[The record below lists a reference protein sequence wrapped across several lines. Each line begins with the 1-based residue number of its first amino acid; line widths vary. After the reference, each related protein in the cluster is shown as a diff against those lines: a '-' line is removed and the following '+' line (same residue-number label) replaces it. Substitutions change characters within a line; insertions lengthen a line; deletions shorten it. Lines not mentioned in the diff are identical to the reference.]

1 MEKIK
6 TRFIIAVTQRLAAA
20 ADTTAKVELI
30 EELSDNLY
38 SRWQDLTANGAEEE
52 KAYALALEDLG
63 DVDELLAYL
72 DSLGPEGQ
80 LPKKEPTVR
89 EFTNEL
95 LHGMEGIVRETVSQT
110 RDAVDQAADIV
121 RGVADKIKEK
131 YPNGFKGK
139 IYVHVDHDED
149 AETAPDGRE
158 VPPEGEQPP
167 EEKKDQGWTFTAGY
181 NRERGGF
188 FCETS
193 QRAASHRVTGTT
205 LPSQDVKG
213 VDVQLTNGD
222 VTIHLAEEDG
232 ADVLLD
238 GDVDHL
244 EVRMSEDGV
253 LSIRQGNTASSAFF
267 FLRGLAAADVE
278 LTLPRRFWDFIQIST
293 AHGDIDIDD
302 GLEAGRLQM
311 KTSSGDVDLQDAA
324 CTELS
329 FKSSSGDLE
338 CGGNI
343 GSLQAETASGDITLS
358 GNFGDVSAGA
368 ASGDI
373 EITGGVQRLHCAS
386 ASGDVEVHAEILPQ
400 ALELSSKSGDCT
412 AFLPAGQGF
421 AVQFSTVS
429 GDLSTDF
436 ELVGPVGARSGEAM
450 YLDGGGRTFHI
461 SSVSGDLE
469 LYQA

>member
-1 MEKIK
+1 M
-6 TRFIIAVTQRLAAA
+6 
-20 ADTTAKVELI
+20 
-30 EELSDNLY
+30 
-38 SRWQDLTANGAEEE
+38 
-52 KAYALALEDLG
+52 
-63 DVDELLAYL
+63 
-72 DSLGPEGQ
+72 
-80 LPKKEPTVR
+80 
-89 EFTNEL
+89 
-95 LHGMEGIVRETVSQT
+95 
-110 RDAVDQAADIV
+110 
-121 RGVADKIKEK
+121 
-131 YPNGFKGK
+131 
-139 IYVHVDHDED
+139 
-149 AETAPDGRE
+149 
-158 VPPEGEQPP
+158 
-167 EEKKDQGWTFTAGY
+167 
-181 NRERGGF
+181 
-188 FCETS
+188 
-193 QRAASHRVTGTT
+193 
-205 LPSQDVKG
+205 
-213 VDVQLTNGD
+213 DVQLTNGD

-386 ASGDVEVHAEILPQ
+386 ASGDVEVHADILPQ

>member
-1 MEKIK
+1 M
-6 TRFIIAVTQRLAAA
+6 
-20 ADTTAKVELI
+20 
-30 EELSDNLY
+30 
-38 SRWQDLTANGAEEE
+38 
-52 KAYALALEDLG
+52 
-63 DVDELLAYL
+63 
-72 DSLGPEGQ
+72 
-80 LPKKEPTVR
+80 LP
-89 EFTNEL
+89 
-95 LHGMEGIVRETVSQT
+95 
-110 RDAVDQAADIV
+110 
-121 RGVADKIKEK
+121 
-131 YPNGFKGK
+131 
-139 IYVHVDHDED
+139 
-149 AETAPDGRE
+149 
-158 VPPEGEQPP
+158 
-167 EEKKDQGWTFTAGY
+167 
-181 NRERGGF
+181 
-188 FCETS
+188 
-193 QRAASHRVTGTT
+193 
-205 LPSQDVKG
+205 
-213 VDVQLTNGD
+213 
-222 VTIHLAEEDG
+222 
-232 ADVLLD
+232 
-238 GDVDHL
+238 
-244 EVRMSEDGV
+244 
-253 LSIRQGNTASSAFF
+253 
-267 FLRGLAAADVE
+267 
-278 LTLPRRFWDFIQIST
+278 T

-386 ASGDVEVHAEILPQ
+386 ASGDVEVHADILPQ